1 VSAVSGVL
9 LPQEGS
15 RLVPKHRFFVE
26 ERQFADGTVRLVG
39 EDARQVRVVLRLQ
52 PGDEIGV
59 LDGSGKEYRCVLERV
74 QKEEVVARVGDWVQL
89 NVEPKLHITVVQ
101 SLAKGEKLERVI
113 QHGTEVGVSRF
124 VVVQT
129 ERCVMRLEGERERSR
144 VARWQRIAKEAA
156 EQAHRARV
164 PAVEGIVTLREA
176 LEQVSDSSI
185 LVLHPDGAM
194 MSLAEWMQRH
204 LQPERVALIVG
215 PEGGLTNEE
224 VVLCMRY
231 RGVSVSLMPRILRTE
246 TAALVAVSQL
256 LLAEYVQL
264 S

>member
-1 VSAVSGVL
+1 
-9 LPQEGS
+9 
-15 RLVPKHRFFVE
+15 
-26 ERQFADGTVRLVG
+26 
-39 EDARQVRVVLRLQ
+39 
-52 PGDEIGV
+52 
-59 LDGSGKEYRCVLERV
+59 
-74 QKEEVVARVGDWVQL
+74 
-89 NVEPKLHITVVQ
+89 
-101 SLAKGEKLERVI
+101 
-113 QHGTEVGVSRF
+113 
-124 VVVQT
+124 
-129 ERCVMRLEGERERSR
+129 
-144 VARWQRIAKEAA
+144 
-156 EQAHRARV
+156 
-164 PAVEGIVTLREA
+164 
-176 LEQVSDSSI
+176 
-185 LVLHPDGAM
+185 